1 MTFDAERHCKDLI
14 LLARQAGEVIMPY
27 FHEGVEVRK
36 KTDRSPVTLADQA
49 SEDLILTALARLTP
63 DIPIVA
69 EELAED
75 GLAPDVSDA
84 EEFWLVDPLDGT
96 KEFIKGSNDFTVN
109 IGLIRNGV
117 PVFGCVYLPALGD
130 VYYGGE
136 GLGAFRNDV
145 AVHSRPYRATDG
157 LVMVGKEPQPDKH
170 KDAIRK
176 QFLKDQTVASYTS
189 RGSSLKFCLIADG
202 TAHLY
207 PRFVPTYEWDTA
219 AAHALLLQT
228 GGDIVH
234 FDTGERLQYGKP
246 NFLNGHLV
254 TGTNEVLKILKP

>member
-1 MTFDAERHCKDLI
+1 MTFNPERYFQDI
-14 LLARQAGEVIMPY
+14 IALAKQASEVIMPH
-27 FHEGVEVRK
+27 FHEGVEVRE

-49 SEDLILTALARLTP
+49 SEDLILTGLARLTP

-75 GLAPDVSDA
+75 GLAPDVSGAD
-84 EEFWLVDPLDGT
+84 EYWLIDPLDGT
-96 KEFIKGSNDFTVN
+96 KEFIKGSKDFTIN
-109 IGLIRNGV
+109 IGLIRGGV
-117 PVFGCVYLPALGD
+117 PVFGCVYLPAIGD

-136 GLGAFRNDV
+136 GLGVFRNDV
-145 AVHSRPYRATDG
+145 AIRTRPYDAQEG
-157 LVMVGKEPQPDKH
+157 LVMVGKELHPDKH

-176 QFLKDQTVASYTS
+176 QFLKNQTVSSYTT

-207 PRFVPTYEWDTA
+207 PRFVATYEWDTA
-219 AAHALLLQT
+219 AAHALLLQA
-228 GGDIVH
+228 GGDIVD
-234 FDTGERLQYGKP
+234 FDTGTRLSYGKH